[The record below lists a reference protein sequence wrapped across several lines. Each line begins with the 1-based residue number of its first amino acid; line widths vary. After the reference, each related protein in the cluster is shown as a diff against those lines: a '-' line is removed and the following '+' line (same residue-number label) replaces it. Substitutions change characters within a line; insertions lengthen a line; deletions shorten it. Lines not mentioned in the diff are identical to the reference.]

1 MVYETFLQPGLALFG
16 VLAALIVLL
25 KGRTKVE
32 VEKFGTTVTETRLR
46 TGAFKQFAALVV
58 ATALIVPALAV
69 VPAGHRG
76 VVYSAAGGISEV
88 ERPEGFSVVV
98 PLLQH
103 VYSMNVRTQRFFTD
117 KAFAQTKDLQEVTL
131 VVSVNYHVVPDQA
144 AELYRAVGTGFSE
157 TVVAPAVLQLVKE
170 RVGLVEAADF
180 AAQRAVLASDI
191 RSALGLQL
199 EGYGIAVEYV
209 NIEDAIFDPAF
220 IQAVKDKVI
229 ADQEAAEQRRLI
241 DAINAQREQ
250 AILQAEGRAASI
262 LIEATAQAEANSL
275 VAATLTLDLLTWREI
290 VQWDGVVP
298 LTYITGGEA
307 QVLVGPIE

>member
-1 MVYETFLQPGLALFG
+1 MTYETYIQPGLALIG
-16 VLAALIVLL
+16 VLAAIFVLL
-25 KGRTKVE
+25 KGRAKFE
-32 VEKFGTTVTETRLR
+32 VEKFGTRVTETRFA
-46 TGAFKQFAALVV
+46 TYAFKQSAALLA
-58 ATALIVPALAV
+58 ATALLVPALAV

-76 VVYSAAGGISEV
+76 VVYSAAGGVSTV
-88 ERPEGFSVVV
+88 ERPEGFSFVV

-103 VYSMNVRTQRFFTD
+103 VYSMNVRTLRFFTD

-157 TVVAPAVLQLVKE
+157 TVVSPAVLQLVKE
-170 RVGLVEAADF
+170 RVGLVEATDF

-191 RSALGLQL
+191 RAALDLQL
-199 EGYGIAVEYV
+199 VGYGIVVEYV

-220 IQAVKDKVI
+220 IQAVKEKVI

-241 DAINAQREQ
+241 DAEDAKREQ

-262 LIEATAQAEANSL
+262 LIEAQAQAEANAL
-275 VAATLTLDLLTWREI
+275 VSATLTLDLLTWREI
-290 VQWDGVVP
+290 VQWNGILPTTQVN
-298 LTYITGGEA
+298 GGDASLLIQPE
-307 QVLVGPIE
+307 

>member
-1 MVYETFLQPGLALFG
+1 MTYETFIQPALALFG
-16 VLAALIVLL
+16 VLAALIVLV
-25 KGRTKVE
+25 KGRVKVE
-32 VEKFGTTVTETRLR
+32 VEKFGTKVVETQLR
-46 TGAFKQFAALVV
+46 KGAFKQSAALMA

-76 VVYSAAGGISEV
+76 VVYSATGGISEV
-88 ERPEGFSVVV
+88 ERPEGFSVIV

-117 KAFAQTKDLQEVTL
+117 KAFAQTLDLQEVTL
-131 VVSVNYHVVPDQA
+131 VISVNYHVVPDQA
-144 AELYRAVGTGFSE
+144 AELYREVGTGFSE

-170 RVGLVEAADF
+170 RVGLVAAADF
-180 AAQRAVLASDI
+180 AGSRATLASDI
-191 RSALGLQL
+191 RTVLSDQL

-241 DAINAQREQ
+241 DAVDAQREQ
-250 AILQAEGRAASI
+250 AVIQAEGRAASI
-262 LIEATAQAEANSL
+262 LIEAEAQAEANAL
-275 VAATLTLDLLTWREI
+275 VASTLTADLLVWREI
-290 VQWDGVVP
+290 VQWNGILPTTQVN
-298 LTYITGGEA
+298 GGDA
-307 QVLVGPIE
+307 SLLIQPS